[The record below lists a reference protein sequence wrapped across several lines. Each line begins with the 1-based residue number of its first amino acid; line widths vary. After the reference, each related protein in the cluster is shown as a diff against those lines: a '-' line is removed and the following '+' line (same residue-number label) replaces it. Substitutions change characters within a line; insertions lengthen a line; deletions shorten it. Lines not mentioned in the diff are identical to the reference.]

1 MAAPMVSEVLPDL
14 LDEMAALLREAGA
27 DPLVEQLP
35 KLRIESVCDCGDEN
49 CSSFATASEVK
60 VHNHV
65 ELPAMEGILIV
76 DLNAANEICFIEVLN
91 RPDVKYLMEE
101 YYDAARQGS

>member
-1 MAAPMVSEVLPDL
+1 MSEVLPDFL
-14 LDEMAALLREAGA
+14 EEMAALMREAGA
-27 DPLVEQLP
+27 DPLVEQLA

-49 CSSFATASEVK
+49 CSSFATAGEVK

-65 ELPAMEGILIV
+65 ELPAMEGMLIV
-76 DLNAANEICFIEVLN
+76 DLNAAGQICFIEVLN

-101 YYDAARQGS
+101 YFETVRPDA